1 MKVSC
6 NPIGFPPVCEKPT
19 FHELN
24 VYEIKLAKTL
34 GLNTALL
41 GERNSKLCKLW
52 QLTKDGKKLIKV
64 STKLTYSE
72 KKMHRLVSSC
82 FKKWLPANK
91 LEHRTCR
98 VLHCAFEISSYNL
111 KNSWQKKSKSG
122 RSEDLRNFFKITI
135 LYDNGNLRISFFKK
149 VAMKSVALLSNK
161 R

>member
-91 LEHRTCR
+91 LERRTCR

-111 KNSWQKKSKSG
+111 KNSWQKNQNLEEVRTFETFLK
-122 RSEDLRNFFKITI
+122 LLFYTI
-135 LYDNGNLRISFFKK
+135 MATYGF
-149 VAMKSVALLSNK
+149 LSLK
-161 R
+161 RLQWSQ